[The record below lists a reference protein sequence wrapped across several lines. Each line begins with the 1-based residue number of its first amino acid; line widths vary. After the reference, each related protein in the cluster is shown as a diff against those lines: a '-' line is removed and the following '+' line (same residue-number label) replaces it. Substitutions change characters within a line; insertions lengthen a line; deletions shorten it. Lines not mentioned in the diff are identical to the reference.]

1 MSNIYVMQRANGDVF
16 ALDHHG
22 RFRVPLF
29 HSSRDAM
36 IARSR
41 NWEMLLF
48 KPVALGAHLLKEL
61 VPVRGGGEVEFWVVN
76 DPANLKRGHL
86 VEHAQLALLMC
97 TPGELEVVA
106 HN

>member
-1 MSNIYVMQRANGDVF
+1 
-16 ALDHHG
+16 
-22 RFRVPLF
+22 
-29 HSSRDAM
+29 
-36 IARSR
+36 
-41 NWEMLLF
+41 MLLF
-48 KPVALGAHLLKEL
+48 KPTPLDAGLLHEL
-61 VPVRGGGEVEFWVVN
+61 VPKGGESEVEFWVVN